1 MNEWMTSDRDRP
13 FTIGFNGSRAFTLN
27 DDDRDAIE
35 FNEKMW
41 ASGLKYNWKDGGSS
55 TIKTELVEDKWSVE
69 FYTVGVKAWV
79 EALEWC

>member
-1 MNEWMTSDRDRP
+1 MNEWRQTETGRSP
-13 FTIGFNGSRAFTLN
+13 SASTAPELSRLTTMIVMLSN
-27 DDDRDAIE
+27 SMR
-35 FNEKMW
+35 KMW